1 MGERVTPFSKA
12 CENLRLDGRQELAL
26 TMSSVY
32 TQEALKQMKT
42 QAVKDIWH
50 AMIGKPAGIRNTT
63 GLKTGDEIIQAIL
76 EGQREPEFLTKFTV
90 RAPKQSVGV
99 ELKEEMP
106 PKPGKTESEKKKPGP
121 KPKPVVVPTAPPLRP
136 KLLQAYESTE
146 LPIRALTIHRISVK
160 KLFVGDTMYFLDS
173 QTNKLYQSMDGR
185 PGSSCGLWNPETRE
199 VQEEVS

>member
-1 MGERVTPFSKA
+1 MGETVTPFSKA

-26 TMSSVY
+26 TMSGIY
-32 TQEALKQMKT
+32 TQEALKQMKG

-50 AMIGKPAGIRNTT
+50 AMIGKPAGIKNTT
-63 GLKTGDEIIQAIL
+63 GLKNGDEIIQAIL
-76 EGQREPEFLTKFTV
+76 EGQRHPEFLQKFTV
-90 RAPKQSVGV
+90 RPPKQSVGV

-146 LPIRALTIHRISVK
+146 LPIRAHAIHRISVK
-160 KLFVGDTMYFLDS
+160 KLFVGDTMYFLES
-173 QTNKLYQSMDGR
+173 QTNKLYQSIDGR
-185 PGSSCGLWNPETRE
+185 PGSSCGVWNPETRE